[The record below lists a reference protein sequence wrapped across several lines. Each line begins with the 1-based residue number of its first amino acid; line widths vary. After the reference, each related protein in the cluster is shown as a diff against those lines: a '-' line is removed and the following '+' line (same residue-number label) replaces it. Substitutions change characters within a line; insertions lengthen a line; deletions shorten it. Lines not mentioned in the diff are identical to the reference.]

1 MLEQGGQAGKHG
13 SQLGVDVQ
21 DVLLLCQG
29 LGLLDV
35 QGEGHLVIAFSL
47 PVPGSQG
54 AGLEIDLRFQVQAA
68 CQFVDIRHGLPPRA
82 SWGGRA
88 GRGDTAP
95 REGNRALRRPRRGQP

>member
-1 MLEQGGQAGKHG
+1 MYETI
-13 SQLGVDVQ
+13 GVDVQ

-68 CQFVDIRHGLPPRA
+68 CQFVDIRHGSLRGLRGEDGRE
-82 SWGGRA
+82 GGILHR
-88 GRGDTAP
+88 